1 MKKKEKEQLKSL
13 SIEELNKE
21 LMTVT
26 GDLRK
31 IMVGQV
37 GKENRNTR
45 QARQFRRKRAVILTL
60 LRQKAYLPAGREL
73 HHG

>member
-1 MKKKEKEQLKSL
+1 MKKKEKEQLRSL

-37 GKENRNTR
+37 DKENRNTR

-60 LRQKAYLPAGREL
+60 LRQKEIN
-73 HHG
+73 HG